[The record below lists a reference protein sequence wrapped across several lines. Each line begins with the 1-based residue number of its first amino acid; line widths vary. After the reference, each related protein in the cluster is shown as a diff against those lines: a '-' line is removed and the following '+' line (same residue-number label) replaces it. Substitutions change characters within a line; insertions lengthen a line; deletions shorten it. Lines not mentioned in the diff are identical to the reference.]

1 MSRPYSWYPLAGSD
15 PIPGDPAA
23 VRYAGNR
30 YTEVASDIQ
39 TAARRLREIADL
51 DANDADSVRA
61 VSEKASEVAGKIDD
75 AHGRYSATGSA
86 LTTYANALEAAQSR
100 SAQALT
106 EAQNADQ
113 ALTAAQ
119 GRVRVAGRNLDDAD
133 DDTDDTEM
141 ASLRRSLA
149 TARGDREDAEAALAR
164 ARAELDAAIVD
175 RDTAASR
182 AEEAIRTGMSGDDLG
197 DSWWDN
203 WGSAI
208 VNAISSVA
216 GIIAGVAG
224 ILALVLCWVPV
235 LGQALAV
242 VAAVATAV
250 KLVADIALLAA
261 GEGSWSDVIWGVVG
275 LATFGVGRVIS
286 VAARGAST
294 GAQGVARLNAGRI
307 AATSAASRAS
317 QGVSTG
323 SARTVINS
331 LVGSRLGD
339 LSRFQARPMAQQAIT
354 TVRGLFTD
362 SAGLASLKPGALWSD
377 VRALGGFNWSGA
389 MTTVQSNF
397 AAAGSNPLAVLAASQ
412 ADGDMVRAITG
423 LDDISSALQSLSPGV
438 QSAVTTANVA
448 NGISGGTVAAGT
460 FDQVIGFST
469 VQDWVSGESSPI
481 SLVTPVT
488 EVVGWFNPSPADR
501 LNLP

>member
-86 LTTYANALEAAQSR
+86 LTTYADALEAAQSR

-275 LATFGVGRVIS
+275 LATFGVGRVIG

-294 GAQGVARLNAGRI
+294 GAQGVARLESGRL
-307 AATSAASRAS
+307 AATSMANRVSMGLRSGSS
-317 QGVSTG
+317 Q
-323 SARTVINS
+323 SAINQM
-331 LVGSRLGD
+331 VGPRLGD
-339 LSRFQARPMAQQAIT
+339 LSRVQARSLAGQASDSVT
-354 TVRGLFTD
+354 QMLFNKQTL
-362 SAGLASLKPGALWSD
+362 STLRPSALWTD
-377 VRALGGFNWSGA
+377 VRAMSGFTWSGSMDA
-389 MTTVQSNF
+389 VRANF
-397 AAAGSNPLAVLAASQ
+397 AAAGNNPIALLAATQ
-412 ADGDMVRAITG
+412 ADDGMVRAAAG
-423 LDDISSALQSLSPGV
+423 LTDISGTLAAHSSATAQAARIATVGNGMMAGSVGLGGYDQTVGM
-438 QSAVTTANVA
+438 SATA
-448 NGISGGTVAAGT
+448 
-460 FDQVIGFST
+460 
-469 VQDWVSGESSPI
+469 DWIQGESAPPAIAAPFVEIFSAW
-481 SLVTPVT
+481 
-488 EVVGWFNPSPADR
+488 GPSPAQR